1 MARSASSGEGRLG
14 PVAVFALAAGGM
26 VGGGIYVALGVVV
39 KASAQW
45 AWLSFLIA
53 GLVAVS
59 SAFSYARLSADAGR
73 SGGAF
78 EFLEEMDSEGLA
90 GTLSW
95 LLLGGY
101 VLTIALYAYA
111 FGQYVAYA
119 FGGGEWLKRGL
130 AIAAMAGL
138 TGLNLLGLGK
148 MTRVEIVIVVANL
161 AALIGLAVFG
171 LFHWAP
177 DQLTAGID
185 PKPVTASVMGAAAIF
200 VSYEGFQLLT
210 YEYEEI
216 RKAETRFVPL
226 LVGSAVTVVAI
237 YIAVALGATMLSGAS
252 TVIDQKDVALAVAAG
267 DAWGPAGLIIL
278 TVAAAFATSAA
289 INSTLFSSANL
300 AKRVSEDRELPG
312 IFRKTTGGGTPYAA
326 ILCFGVLAAILS
338 VTGSLSDLVEAA
350 SLVFLATF
358 LTVNL
363 ICIRRLSGRIIPLT
377 GFILGLVLA
386 AALVWRLAHNAPV
399 SLGIVLCLGLVAYFV
414 RPLLLRQKKDGAQ
427 S

>member
-1 MARSASSGEGRLG
+1 MSNSASSGEGKLG
-14 PVAVFALAAGGM
+14 PVSVFALAAGGM

-39 KASAQW
+39 KAAGQW
-45 AWLSFLIA
+45 AWLSFLLA

-59 SAFSYARLSADAGR
+59 SAFSYARLSVDAGR

-78 EFLEEMDSEGLA
+78 EFLEEMDREGLA

-111 FGQYVAYA
+111 FGQYVANA

-130 AIAAMAGL
+130 AIAAMGGL

-161 AALIGLAVFG
+161 SALVALAVFG
-171 LFHWAP
+171 LFQWAP
-177 DQLTAGID
+177 EQLTAGIEAR
-185 PKPVTASVMGAAAIF
+185 PVSASLIGAAAIF

-216 RKAETRFVPL
+216 RKAKTRFVPL
-226 LVGSAVTVVAI
+226 LVGSALTVVAI
-237 YIAVALGATMLSGAS
+237 YVAVALGATMLAGAS
-252 TVIDQKDVALAVAAG
+252 TVVERKDVALAVAARE
-267 DAWGPAGLIIL
+267 AWGPAGLVLL
-278 TVAAAFATSAA
+278 TIAAGFATSAA
-289 INSTLFSSANL
+289 INSTLYSSANL
-300 AKRVSEDRELPG
+300 AKRVSEDNELPSLFARTNG
-312 IFRKTTGGGTPYAA
+312 QGTPYAS
-326 ILCFGVLAAILS
+326 IIGFGLVAGILS

-363 ICIRRLSGRIIPLT
+363 ICIRKLGRFWYIPLT
-377 GFILGLVLA
+377 GIALGLLLGVI
-386 AALVWRLAHNAPV
+386 LVWRLAHNAPI
-399 SLGIVLCLGLVAYFV
+399 SLGIVIFLGLVAYFV
-414 RPLLLRQKKDGAQ
+414 RPFLLKRLRQ